1 MAAKDQARDALD
13 KAVKLIEETRA
24 ILDYIANKE
33 GDPIKLMLKSVIDE
47 KLVSILSYVMIAK
60 KFMDE
65 GGSVDKLVEEV
76 VEKESMKSKEE
87 AKGLFGRISTLGKKV
102 IGTES

>member
-1 MAAKDQARDALD
+1 
-13 KAVKLIEETRA
+13 
-24 ILDYIANKE
+24 
-33 GDPIKLMLKSVIDE
+33 
-47 KLVSILSYVMIAK
+47 MIAK

-76 VEKESMKSKEE
+76 VKKESMKSKEE

>member
-1 MAAKDQARDALD
+1 
-13 KAVKLIEETRA
+13 VKLIEETRS

-33 GDPIKLMLKSVIDE
+33 GDPIKLILKSVIDE
-47 KLVSILSYVMIAK
+47 KLTSILSYVMIAK

-76 VEKESMKSKEE
+76 VERESMKSKEE

-102 IGTES
+102 MGTES

>member
-1 MAAKDQARDALD
+1 MAAKDQVRDALD

-47 KLVSILSYVMIAK
+47 KLTSILSYVMIAK

-87 AKGLFGRISTLGKKV
+87 AKGLLGRISTLGKKV

>member
-47 KLVSILSYVMIAK
+47 KLTSILSYVMIAK

-76 VEKESMKSKEE
+76 VEKESTKSKEE
-87 AKGLFGRISTLGKKV
+87 AKGLLGRISTLGKKV

>member
-1 MAAKDQARDALD
+1 MAAKDQVRDALD
-13 KAVKLIEETRA
+13 KAIKLIEETRA

-47 KLVSILSYVMIAK
+47 KLTSILSYVMIAK

-87 AKGLFGRISTLGKKV
+87 AKGLLGRISTLGKKV

>member
-1 MAAKDQARDALD
+1 MAAKDQVRDALD

-47 KLVSILSYVMIAK
+47 KLTSILM
-60 KFMDE
+60 
-65 GGSVDKLVEEV
+65 
-76 VEKESMKSKEE
+76 
-87 AKGLFGRISTLGKKV
+87 
-102 IGTES
+102 

>member
-1 MAAKDQARDALD
+1 M
-13 KAVKLIEETRA
+13 KLIEETRS

-33 GDPIKLMLKSVIDE
+33 GDPIKLILKSVIDE
-47 KLVSILSYVMIAK
+47 KLTSILSYVMIAK

-76 VEKESMKSKEE
+76 VERESMKSKEE

-102 IGTES
+102 MGTES